1 MRKGKVIITKG
12 SEFRNKA
19 NDYFDT
25 SVKHGEVKDVTEDYK
40 KSLLTKKVV
49 KVKSRYDRYW
59 GIGRRFPIQDPK
71 LWQPQPN
78 KVCIGKRNGVKI
90 MQYVAPFT
98 LQQ

>member
-1 MRKGKVIITKG
+1 MRISSIYNTVIYK
-12 SEFRNKA
+12 SNKA
-19 NDYFDT
+19 VDKV
-25 SVKHGEVKDVTEDYK
+25 VKPSEVKDVTEDYK

-59 GIGRRFPIQDPK
+59 GIGRRFPNQDPK

-98 LQQ
+98 Q

>member
-12 SEFRNKA
+12 SAWRDKS

-25 SVKHGEVKDVTEDYK
+25 SVKHGKAKDVTEDYK

-49 KVKSRYDRYW
+49 EVKS
-59 GIGRRFPIQDPK
+59 GPVQCQDPK
-71 LWQPQPN
+71 LWQPQPK